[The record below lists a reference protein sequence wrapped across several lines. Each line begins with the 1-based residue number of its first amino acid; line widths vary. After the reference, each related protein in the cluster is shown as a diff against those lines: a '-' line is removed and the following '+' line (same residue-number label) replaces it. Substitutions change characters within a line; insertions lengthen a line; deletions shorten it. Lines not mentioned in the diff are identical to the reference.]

1 MRISIILLFILF
13 TTSSWSAQCHL
24 YQIKGQITRHKDLVH
39 LVINENTRVEKKL
52 RIPDKELPP
61 VIPYIGQ
68 TVSGEFILKTPVTK
82 GDQVLKV
89 SSLKE
94 AIPDPLN
101 QKNHSSIHEVKVVPC
116 P

>member
-1 MRISIILLFILF
+1 MRRLLILSLFIF
-13 TTSSWSAQCHL
+13 SSPTWSKCHL
-24 YQIKGQITRHKDLVH
+24 YEIKGQITRQKDLVQ

-68 TVSGEFILKTPVTK
+68 TVKGQFILKTPVTRD
-82 GDQVLKV
+82 DQVLKV

-94 AIPDPLN
+94 EIPDPLN
-101 QKNHSSIHEVKVVPC
+101 QKNHSFINAVKEVPC